1 MVSGDTQKRVRRDMT
16 SLSFRRL
23 RLGGLLVWASLVTTL
38 MGAPAA
44 RAQHFLGEETAPVA
58 TSSYRTVDGLGAH
71 DIVARM
77 IERNRLRQKDLQ
89 SYSAVRTYEIQN
101 QDGRLAAQAVVSV
114 DYRAPG
120 TKTFHKVSEKGS
132 WVVRHMVFDRLLQSE
147 EETSSGHE
155 RSEAAISEENY
166 SFTIIGETTLG
177 SNRCYIVQA
186 QPKRTDKYLF
196 EGQLWIDAQ
205 DFGIAKISG
214 HPARRLSFWVNH
226 AEFVREFQKIDGFW
240 LPFRDE
246 TIVDV
251 KIHGT
256 KIFRIEHQ
264 QYVINATNHPQA
276 PDTELESPN

>member
-1 MVSGDTQKRVRRDMT
+1 MVSGETQERARRDMT

-44 RAQHFLGEETAPVA
+44 RAQHFLGEETASIA

-77 IERNRLRQKDLQ
+77 IERNRLRQEELQ
-89 SYSAVRTYEIQN
+89 SYSVVRTYEIQN

-155 RSEAAISEENY
+155 RSEAAIFRRKLQLHDHWRNNSGVESLLY
-166 SFTIIGETTLG
+166 RPGPAKA
-177 SNRCYIVQA
+177 NRQV
-186 QPKRTDKYLF
+186 
-196 EGQLWIDAQ
+196 
-205 DFGIAKISG
+205 
-214 HPARRLSFWVNH
+214 
-226 AEFVREFQKIDGFW
+226 
-240 LPFRDE
+240 PFRR
-246 TIVDV
+246 TIVDRRTRFWDR
-251 KIHGT
+251 KNLG
-256 KIFRIEHQ
+256 
-264 QYVINATNHPQA
+264 P
-276 PDTELESPN
+276 PG